1 MPTTG
6 YIAYI
11 DEAGD
16 FGLKNIAPID
26 PQGASEWFSM
36 GGILIRKS
44 NETNINS
51 WLKNVR
57 DSANNIQS
65 NDLHFRKLN
74 DRQKTIVC
82 QETAKLNIRAFVVL
96 SNKRNMRRY
105 KNPRASKVTSHK
117 HWFYLWVTRLL
128 LERMT
133 EYCAYRNQIDQ
144 TPGLKL
150 QLEFSRRKDI
160 KRSSFTDYFS
170 KLWAQ
175 QSDPF
180 LAKRTIDWGIF
191 NFEDIHFFDHHTRAG
206 LQFADV
212 VASSFYQSVN
222 IHPHGVCKPD
232 FAKLLKPRIA
242 RGPINQNYYDEGF
255 AIQPINLSS
264 AALTDGQKE
273 IFRFYGF
280 PEHRLDKR

>member
-16 FGLKNIAPID
+16 FGLKNVAPVD
-26 PQGASEWFSM
+26 PQGASEWFCM

-44 NETNINS
+44 NETKINN
-51 WLKNVR
+51 WLKDVR
-57 DSANNIQS
+57 LSAKNTQS
-65 NDLHFRKLN
+65 NDLHFRKLS

-105 KNPRASKVTSHK
+105 HNPRASKVTSHK
-117 HWFYLWVTRLL
+117 HWFYLWLTRLL

-133 EYCAYRNQIDQ
+133 EYCAHRNRIDG
-144 TPGLKL
+144 TPGHRL

-175 QSDPF
+175 QSDPY
-180 LAKRTIDWGIF
+180 LAKRTINWDVF
-191 NFEDIHFFDHHTRAG
+191 NFEDIHFFDHQTRAG

-212 VASSFYQSVN
+212 IASSFFQSVN
-222 IHPHGVCKPD
+222 TVPHGICKPE
-232 FAKLLKPRIA
+232 FAKLLMPRVA
-242 RGPINQNYYDEGF
+242 RGPTNQNYHDEGV
-255 AIQPINLSS
+255 AIQPMNLSS
-264 AALTDGQKE
+264 AKLTDAQKD

-280 PEHRLDKR
+280 PENRLGRR